1 MIGKSEIV
9 KQVALRIK
17 GNKNNVTAN
26 DIQLY
31 TEVCDTIADV
41 IIDNLIE
48 GEKVQW
54 RNFISLEVTTRG
66 ERKGRDP
73 LTNEVKTFPP
83 VKSISCKVSKKVK
96 ELVREK

>member
-1 MIGKSEIV
+1 MVGKNELV

-31 TEVCDTIADV
+31 TELCDTLADV
-41 IIDNLIE
+41 IIDELIA

-54 RNFISLEVTTRG
+54 RNFLTLEVVTRG
-66 ERKGRDP
+66 ARKGRDP
-73 LTNEVKTFPP
+73 LTN
-83 VKSISCKVSKKVK
+83 KVK
-96 ELVREK
+96 EFPPAKMVSCKISKNVKELIKE